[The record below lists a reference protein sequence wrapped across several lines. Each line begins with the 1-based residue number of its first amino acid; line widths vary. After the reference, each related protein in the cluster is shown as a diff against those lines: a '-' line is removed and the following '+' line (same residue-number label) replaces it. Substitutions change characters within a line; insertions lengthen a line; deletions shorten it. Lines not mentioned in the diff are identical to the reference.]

1 MQADYELSAPSLN
14 FKSLLVNRP
23 MGESFYGENVD
34 VCLYAED
41 LVIQLRVLR
50 LEVDLAE
57 G

>member
-1 MQADYELSAPSLN
+1 
-14 FKSLLVNRP
+14 

-34 VCLYAED
+34 VCLYVED
-41 LVIQLRVLR
+41 LVVQLRVLR